1 MKLNIYARVCI
12 QKRLK
17 RNKKENVHAR
27 VSRSKK
33 VCSQAYTVQNKEK
46 KNAQASIRT
55 EGKLVAIDAV
65 VLRK

>member
-1 MKLNIYARVCI
+1 M